1 MIAGT
6 LALLAEPADDPLETA
21 TTNGRLPALDV
32 RTTQADL
39 QGNAVAQQGYAGG
52 TVRTETEDVM
62 VARSSSDDDD
72 PIVVTER
79 VETAEEHH
87 TEWVADVTGHGLV
100 LVASLG
106 GGDALPFPLDLIN
119 VQTKKDI
126 KLPNID
132 LESLT
137 AAWGLDD
144 DQTWYVGDSDD
155 DGTTLEYYEGAD
167 NPGSANVGVG
177 FSRPW
182 ETTGVSG
189 VVYEGGYIALYR
201 DWTAAV
207 GVRFVADEILPHVCG
222 DDGEQTQLGDADA

>member
-6 LALLAEPADDPLETA
+6 LALLNEPADAPLETETA
-21 TTNGRLPALDV
+21 GGTLPALDV

-39 QGNAVAQQGYAGG
+39 QGNAVAQQGHAGG

-119 VQTKKDI
+119 VQTGADI
-126 KLPNID
+126 QLPNID

-137 AAWGLDD
+137 AAWDLDD
-144 DQTWYVGDSDD
+144 DQTWYAGDSDD
-155 DGTTLEYYEGAD
+155 DGTTLGYYDGAG
-167 NPGSANVGVG
+167 NPSSANVGVG
-177 FSRPW
+177 FSRSW
-182 ETTGVSG
+182 ETAGVSG
-189 VVYEGGYIALYR
+189 VVYESGYVALYR
-201 DWTAAV
+201 DWTATV
-207 GVRFVADEILPHVCG
+207 GVKFVAEEILPHVYG
-222 DDGEQTQLGDADA
+222 DNGEQTQLGDADA